1 MRRYPGNQIEYGGE
15 GEDLARDTGRRKL
28 VEKGGGISFPPE
40 IDWCE
45 FRDSTAG
52 CLGTQESQ
60 AQTDPTK
67 TLACQEPR
75 PTGALCL
82 GQGYCRHH
90 AYSLLLPQTPHPAT
104 SWMSLPHPWA
114 VGSPRLLLI
123 CL

>member
-1 MRRYPGNQIEYGGE
+1 MRRYPGDQIEYGGE

-67 TLACQEPR
+67 TLACQEPQ

-82 GQGYCRHH
+82 GQGYCC
-90 AYSLLLPQTPHPAT
+90 LPTYAGIPPTEGCWQLGDQTTPVPHKPSALQQ
-104 SWMSLPHPWA
+104 SD
-114 VGSPRLLLI
+114 
-123 CL
+123 